1 MLRHKNTIEL
11 DKLNLTT
18 SFLMIFIDNEIKE
31 DVLVQ
36 IITDYEKELSEK
48 QYVDGYKID
57 YDYEFNVE
65 PCNLEVKIEITL
77 KYTDLQLADEKNQDV
92 IENQEKDFMDFY
104 NSHKMLN

>member
-1 MLRHKNTIEL
+1 MLRHKSTIEL

-18 SFLMIFIDNEIKE
+18 SFLMIFLDDEIKE
-31 DVLVQ
+31 DDLVR
-36 IITDYEKELSEK
+36 IITDYEKKLLEK
-48 QYVDGYKID
+48 QYVQGYKID

-65 PCNLEVKIEITL
+65 PNNLEVKIEITL

-104 NSHKMLN
+104 NLHKLIN